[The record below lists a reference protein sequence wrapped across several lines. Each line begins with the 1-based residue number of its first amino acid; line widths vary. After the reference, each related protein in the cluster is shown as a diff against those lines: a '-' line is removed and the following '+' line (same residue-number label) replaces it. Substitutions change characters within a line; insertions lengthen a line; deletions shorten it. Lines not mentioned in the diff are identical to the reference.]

1 MDKVTIDRIADLH
14 PRLREEA
21 LEIYKEICEA
31 LTGRAL
37 CRFAFTLR
45 TIEQQDALYAQGRTK
60 PGKIVT
66 NAKGGQ
72 SMHNYGLAIDIVL
85 LIDKDKN
92 GSYESAS
99 WETNVDFD
107 GDGKADWQEVV
118 KVFKSYGWEWGGEWK
133 FVDMPHFQKTF
144 GKSIKELQKMHK
156 YVNTSYPIL

>member
-118 KVFKSYGWEWGGEWK
+118 KVFKSYGWEWAGDWK

>member
-14 PRLREEA
+14 PKLREEA

-45 TIEQQDALYAQGRTK
+45 TIEEQDALYAKGRTK

-72 SMHNYGLAIDIVL
+72 SYHNYGLAIDIVL

-107 GDGKADWQEVV
+107 GDGKADWMEAV
-118 KVFKSYGWEWGGEWK
+118 KVFKSYGWEWAGDWK